1 MKCTSICIL
10 FHQYLITSL
19 INVYTNGNT
28 IKLFFLFHSKS
39 AKMFVVCVT
48 KLTVVSSNNIYMY
61 MYLKKNTFRNHR
73 VSLAVCTG
81 HILTSF
87 FPLSDFKRRQEC
99 RTCVFMYIFLLCQMN
114 HKLYTHK
121 CLINSNII
129 YHLSCFYDH

>member
-61 MYLKKNTFRNHR
+61 MFLKKYILLEIIGLVWLYVLATF
-73 VSLAVCTG
+73 SQAFFLC
-81 HILTSF
+81 LTSREDKSVEHVCLCISF
-87 FPLSDFKRRQEC
+87 Y
-99 RTCVFMYIFLLCQMN
+99 CVRWIANFIHISVWL
-114 HKLYTHK
+114 T
-121 CLINSNII
+121 LILFII
-129 YHLSCFYDH
+129 